1 MTTED
6 EIDRQTGLLRW
17 DESLWQEPMPT
28 GTVFLR
34 LDLRG
39 FREVNQEHGMAAG
52 DAVLAEAG
60 RRLREVIAP
69 WQGYRVGGDEFLV
82 VARLPDEAAIR
93 RLAASIRT
101 SLE

>member
-1 MTTED
+1 MSNAVDSLVRQARLVKTQTMTTED

-39 FREVNQEHGMAAG
+39 FR
-52 DAVLAEAG
+52 
-60 RRLREVIAP
+60 
-69 WQGYRVGGDEFLV
+69 
-82 VARLPDEAAIR
+82 
-93 RLAASIRT
+93 
-101 SLE
+101 